1 VGCNCL
7 CKFGIDATLA
17 IRITQDRG
25 VAAIQKR
32 TKFLSAS
39 SQKAAFTKGVTMKN
53 HYTKSAAALCLGL
66 AVLLGTSCSMINH
79 PNQTAG
85 SYIDDVTISNSIRA
99 RYIENKM
106 VSAYA
111 IKVETLGG
119 VVQLSG
125 FASSRDERNVAERLA
140 NEVGGVKEV
149 HNDIIVK

>member
-1 VGCNCL
+1 
-7 CKFGIDATLA
+7 
-17 IRITQDRG
+17 
-25 VAAIQKR
+25 
-32 TKFLSAS
+32 
-39 SQKAAFTKGVTMKN
+39 MKN

-99 RYIENKM
+99 RYIESKM